1 MINNAKLQSII
12 IYIHKM
18 DLILYALTF
27 KVERC
32 TTIFKIIIKIKFY
45 SKFKY
50 IAQAI
55 YSQKI
60 LYLNKRL
67 AQN

>member
-1 MINNAKLQSII
+1 
-12 IYIHKM
+12 M